1 MFWNRS
7 LNWLKEKYPQSYR
20 LFYLFGRTALLK
32 TRYEEGKKA
41 FQIAGSI
48 DSKKRLALELEKNVL
63 VLAAKGKDIAKQIY
77 LRLFS

>member
-7 LNWLKEKYPQSYR
+7 LNWLIENYPQSYQ
-20 LFYLFGRTALLK
+20 LFYMFGRTALLK

-41 FQIAGSI
+41 FKIAG
-48 DSKKRLALELEKNVL
+48 ALEPEKKGM
-63 VLAAKGKDIAKQIY
+63 LAIEKRKLILFSKCKDIAKKVY